1 MGVVKLILA
10 DGVDGVGHEFQ
21 PAVPLGL
28 PNAEMV
34 VAHAQP
40 WMTTIFAKRLRP
52 APILREEPLKT
63 LLSALPIVVGIHR
76 ADQIILAD
84 LLVKAMHESGERLL
98 TADRV
103 IKAGCWFSHGD

>member
-1 MGVVKLILA
+1 
-10 DGVDGVGHEFQ
+10 
-21 PAVPLGL
+21 
-28 PNAEMV
+28 MV

-40 WMTTIFAKRLRP
+40 WVTTIFAKRLRP
-52 APILREEPLKT
+52 APVLREEPLKT

-98 TADRV
+98 AADRV